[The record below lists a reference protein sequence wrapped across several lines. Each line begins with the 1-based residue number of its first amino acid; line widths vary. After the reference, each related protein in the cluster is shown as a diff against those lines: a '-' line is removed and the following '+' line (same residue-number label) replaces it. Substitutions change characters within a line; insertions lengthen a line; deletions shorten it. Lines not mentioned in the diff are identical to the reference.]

1 MVLHEVY
8 SYDEVADAMFVSI
21 PVDYEFDGVM
31 KVDDGVFLEYDV
43 DKLPKSIE
51 IINAS
56 KKFDVEK
63 EDLIDFKTL
72 KLWFNVDGDR
82 IGINLNI
89 KLKNECEMD
98 LNQHID
104 NNVKLHDVV
113 NAVSIIQ

>member
-51 IINAS
+51 Q
-56 KKFDVEK
+56 
-63 EDLIDFKTL
+63 
-72 KLWFNVDGDR
+72 R
-82 IGINLNI
+82 NL
-89 KLKNECEMD
+89 M
-98 LNQHID
+98 
-104 NNVKLHDVV
+104 
-113 NAVSIIQ
+113 

>member
-21 PVDYEFDGVM
+21 PVDYEFDDVM
-31 KVDDGVFLEYDV
+31 KVDEGVFLEYDV

-63 EDLIDFKTL
+63 EDLMNLQSLQLEFDI
-72 KLWFNVDGDR
+72 NSDR
-82 IGINLNI
+82 ICVKLDI

>member
-51 IINAS
+51 CRKRGFNESS
-56 KKFDVEK
+56 KF
-63 EDLIDFKTL
+63 T
-72 KLWFNVDGDR
+72 
-82 IGINLNI
+82 IGI
-89 KLKNECEMD
+89 
-98 LNQHID
+98 
-104 NNVKLHDVV
+104 
-113 NAVSIIQ
+113 